1 MKKYIFLNWKCYPLS
16 WKEAGKLLLPLRNK
30 EFLKRYKL
38 IICSP
43 FIFLEKIKKDSKIDV
58 CAQNCFWETKGGPF
72 TGEISPLMLKNI
84 NCNYV
89 ILGHSERKRLFN
101 ETEEI
106 IRKKLKAALSAKL
119 NVLLFFGESFRESKK
134 EIIRQLNVILKGIGK
149 KDLRQILFVYEPAF
163 AVSTQG
169 GKPLDSEEVEEKQ
182 MLVRKYLNNRFSLKP
197 VILYG
202 GSVDKGNIRSYLKE
216 TGIDGVVIGQAS
228 VNLKKIEKVIKVSLS
243 S

>member
-1 MKKYIFLNWKCYPLS
+1 MKKYIFFNWKCHPSS

-43 FIFLEKIKKDSKIDV
+43 FIFLEKIKKDFKIDV
-58 CAQNCFWETKGGPF
+58 CAQNCFWKAEGGPF

-84 NCNYV
+84 DCNYV

-106 IRKKLKAALSAKL
+106 IRKKLKVALSAKL
-119 NVLLFFGESFRESKK
+119 NVLLFFGESFQESKK

-149 KDLRQILFVYEPAF
+149 KNLRQILFVYEPAF

-169 GKPLDSEEVEEKQ
+169 AKPLDSKEVKERQ
-182 MLVRKYLNNRFSLKP
+182 MLVRKYFNNRFSLKP

-202 GSVDKGNIRSYLKE
+202 GSVDGGNLKSYLKE
-216 TGIDGVVIGQAS
+216 TGIGGVVIGQAS
-228 VNLKKIEKVIKVSLS
+228 VNSKKIEKVIKACLEG
-243 S
+243 